1 MKFQSDENEDQ
12 RIPQPKIHQE
22 NAETQNWIQ
31 KSREQEV
38 FAAVK
43 NPRKTE
49 FEVESSPSKSK
60 SRKYLPTN
68 EKIARLQKGKNSAPE
83 FQRVSSLQ
91 EPPKKTRMTPKYR
104 ARKYKKNDGA
114 NYKLTQQ

>member
-1 MKFQSDENEDQ
+1 MKIKESRNQKSTKKAQ
-12 RIPQPKIHQE
+12 RPKIE
-22 NAETQNWIQ
+22 FKN
-31 KSREQEV
+31 RESGRYLLQSKIH
-38 FAAVK
+38 AK
-43 NPRKTE
+43 NE

-60 SRKYLPTN
+60 SREYLPTN